1 MSRYDNPKVSS
12 INVRSPV
19 IDHFIDSNYHFILRQ
34 HFEAISELQGRWLS
48 VLSSPTRYANL
59 AEAAN
64 QLADTITGAS
74 HPSLC
79 WLSPV
84 VIDGH
89 TNHVNDEDDFLGIN
103 AVESPLDPEQAVL
116 SDILEFGQYDSQDE
130 LEFELKAEALPRIM
144 LNWQLPEV

>member
-1 MSRYDNPKVSS
+1 M
-12 INVRSPV
+12 
-19 IDHFIDSNYHFILRQ
+19 
-34 HFEAISELQGRWLS
+34 
-48 VLSSPTRYANL
+48 
-59 AEAAN
+59 
-64 QLADTITGAS
+64 
-74 HPSLC
+74 C

-89 TNHVNDEDDFLGIN
+89 TNHVDDEDDFLGIN